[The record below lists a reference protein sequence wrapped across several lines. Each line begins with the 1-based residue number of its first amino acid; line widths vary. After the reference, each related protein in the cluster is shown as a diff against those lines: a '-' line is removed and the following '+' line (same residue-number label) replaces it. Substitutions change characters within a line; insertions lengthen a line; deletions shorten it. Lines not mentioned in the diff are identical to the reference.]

1 MKFVKTNQGLVPL
14 EDFLDIKADQL
25 GYDSYEEMQ
34 EDGYCLTLAD
44 ENLVIVEESDE
55 EYEEPYDI
63 DDDMGFDPYAGCY
76 TYDCQRKGEYKNEA
90 EFI

>member
-1 MKFVKTNQGLVPL
+1 MGRKEKGRENMKFVKTNQGLVPL

-25 GYDSYEEMQ
+25 GYGSYEEMQ

-76 TYDCQRKGEYKNEA
+76 TYDC
-90 EFI
+90 